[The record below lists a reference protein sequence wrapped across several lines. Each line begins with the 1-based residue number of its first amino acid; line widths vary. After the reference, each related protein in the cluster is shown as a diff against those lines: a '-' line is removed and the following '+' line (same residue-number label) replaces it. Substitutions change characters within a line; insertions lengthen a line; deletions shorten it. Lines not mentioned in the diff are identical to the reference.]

1 MPLFIVLGAAALTAS
16 RDAQLDPALLIVEF
30 ARLAASPNLV
40 AIPLF
45 VLAGATLGQGGAPQ
59 RLVRFFNALL
69 GWMPSGIAW
78 VAVATCMVFTAF
90 SGASGVTILALGG
103 LLYPMLKN
111 EHYPEK
117 FALGL
122 ITSGGSMGLLL
133 PPSLAVLLYGVVAQV
148 NIGELFVAG
157 LLPTLILFAMVGAYA
172 LLRGARGAHRHRFQ
186 WHELAAAARAGWA
199 DLLLP
204 VGVIGGLAAGWLT
217 VAELAACTAL
227 YALVLE
233 TLVHRT
239 ISVNAL
245 VWVAYEA
252 ATLVGSL
259 FIILGA
265 EPGADQSADRRAGP
279 DAPARVG
286 TGAGHQSAGIPDV
299 DESRPAGGGMHDGHF
314 FRHRDRHALA
324 VAAGPA
330 FRHPP
335 GASGHR
341 HSRQSGNRIPHAAGG
356 DQSLSRQPALQA
368 AGARRVPGHPA
379 FSGHPAGLAA
389 AADLYP
395 GTEPVAFRW
404 RLGPDGFRASVRR
417 GVRQCRDAYS
427 NTIVPDCARF
437 RAGRHR
443 VRGRQ
448 SAASAVRSGGCRAVH
463 RGRAATDPGVRFQN
477 RRSVRKSP

>member
-1 MPLFIVLGAAALTAS
+1 MTILPFVLLALLGMPLFIVLGAAALMAS

-78 VAVATCMVFTAF
+78 VAIATCMVFTAF

-148 NIGELFVAG
+148 NIGDLFVAG
-157 LLPTLILFAMVGAYA
+157 LLPTLILFVMIGVYSF
-172 LLRGARGAHRHRFQ
+172 LRGARGADRHRFQ
-186 WHELAAAARAGWA
+186 MNELAAAARAGWA

-239 ISVNAL
+239 IRVKAL

-259 FIILGA
+259 FIILGLSL
-265 EPGADQSADRRAGP
+265 GLTNLLI
-279 DAPARVG
+279 DAQVPMYLLEWVQAQV
-286 TGAGHQSAGIPDV
+286 TSPLEFLMWMNIAL
-299 DESRPAGGGMHDGHF
+299 
-314 FRHRDRHALA
+314 LA
-324 VAAGPA
+324 VGCMMDIFSAIVIVTPLLLPLATHFGI
-330 FRHPP
+330 HPVHLGIVILANLEIGYLTP
-335 GASGHR
+335 PVGINLYLASQRFKQPVLAVFSATLPFLG
-341 HSRQSGNRIPHAAGG
+341 I
-356 DQSLSRQPALQA
+356 LLVWLLLLTYIPAL
-368 AGARRVPGHPA
+368 
-379 FSGHPAGLAA
+379 SL
-389 AADLYP
+389 
-395 GTEPVAFRW
+395 W
-404 RLGPDGFRASVRR
+404 
-417 GVRQCRDAYS
+417 
-427 NTIVPDCARF
+427 
-437 RAGRHR
+437 
-443 VRGRQ
+443 
-448 SAASAVRSGGCRAVH
+448 RSGG
-463 RGRAATDPGVRFQN
+463 G
-477 RRSVRKSP
+477 

>member
-1 MPLFIVLGAAALTAS
+1 MTILLFVVLALLGMPLFIVLGAAALTAS

-259 FIILGA
+259 FIILGLSL
-265 EPGADQSADRRAGP
+265 GLTNLLI
-279 DAPARVG
+279 DAQVP
-286 TGAGHQSAGIPDV
+286 
-299 DESRPAGGGMHDGHF
+299 MHLLEWVQAQVTSPLEF
-314 FRHRDRHALA
+314 LMWMNLALLA
-324 VAAGPA
+324 VGCMMDIFSAIVIVTPLLLPLALHFGIHPVHLGIVILA
-330 FRHPP
+330 NLEIGYLTPPVGINLYLASQRFKQPVLAVFRATLPFL
-335 GASGHR
+335 G
-341 HSRQSGNRIPHAAGG
+341 I
-356 DQSLSRQPALQA
+356 LLVWLLLLTYIPAL
-368 AGARRVPGHPA
+368 
-379 FSGHPAGLAA
+379 SL
-389 AADLYP
+389 
-395 GTEPVAFRW
+395 W
-404 RLGPDGFRASVRR
+404 
-417 GVRQCRDAYS
+417 
-427 NTIVPDCARF
+427 
-437 RAGRHR
+437 
-443 VRGRQ
+443 
-448 SAASAVRSGGCRAVH
+448 RSGG
-463 RGRAATDPGVRFQN
+463 G
-477 RRSVRKSP
+477 

>member
-1 MPLFIVLGAAALTAS
+1 MTILFFVVLALLGMPLFIVLGAAALTAT

-78 VAVATCMVFTAF
+78 VAIATCMVFTAF

-148 NIGELFVAG
+148 NIGDLFVAG
-157 LLPTLILFAMVGAYA
+157 LLPTLILFFMIGAYS
-172 LLRGARGAHRHRFQ
+172 LLRGARGVQRHHFQ
-186 WHELAAAARAGWA
+186 LNELASAARAGWA

-239 ISVNAL
+239 ISVKSL

-259 FIILGA
+259 FIILGLSLGLTNLLIDA
-265 EPGADQSADRRAGP
+265 QVPMHLLEWVQTQVSSPLEFLMWMNLTLLAVGCMMDIFSAIVIVTPLLLPLAMHFGVHPVHLGIVILANLEIGYLTPPVGINLYLASQRFKQPVLTVFRATLP
-279 DAPARVG
+279 FLSILLVWLLLLTYIPALSLW
-286 TGAGHQSAGIPDV
+286 HS
-299 DESRPAGGGMHDGHF
+299 GGG
-314 FRHRDRHALA
+314 
-324 VAAGPA
+324 
-330 FRHPP
+330 
-335 GASGHR
+335 
-341 HSRQSGNRIPHAAGG
+341 
-356 DQSLSRQPALQA
+356 
-368 AGARRVPGHPA
+368 
-379 FSGHPAGLAA
+379 
-389 AADLYP
+389 
-395 GTEPVAFRW
+395 
-404 RLGPDGFRASVRR
+404 
-417 GVRQCRDAYS
+417 
-427 NTIVPDCARF
+427 
-437 RAGRHR
+437 
-443 VRGRQ
+443 
-448 SAASAVRSGGCRAVH
+448 
-463 RGRAATDPGVRFQN
+463 
-477 RRSVRKSP
+477 

>member
-1 MPLFIVLGAAALTAS
+1 VTILLFVVLALLGMPLFVVLGAAALTAS
-16 RDAQLDPALLIVEF
+16 HDAQLDPALLIVEF

-78 VAVATCMVFTAF
+78 VAIATCMVFTAF

-148 NIGELFVAG
+148 NIGDLFVAG

-186 WHELAAAARAGWA
+186 MNELAAAARAGWA

-239 ISVNAL
+239 ISVKAL

-259 FIILGA
+259 FIILGLSLGLTNLLIDA
-265 EPGADQSADRRAGP
+265 QVPMHLLEWVQTQVTSPLEFLMWMNLTLLAVGCMMDIFSAIVIVTPLLLPLALHFGIHPVHLGIVILANLEIGYLTPPVGINLYLASQRFKQPVLAVFRATLP
-279 DAPARVG
+279 FLSILLVWLLLLTYIPALSLW
-286 TGAGHQSAGIPDV
+286 HS
-299 DESRPAGGGMHDGHF
+299 GGG
-314 FRHRDRHALA
+314 
-324 VAAGPA
+324 
-330 FRHPP
+330 
-335 GASGHR
+335 
-341 HSRQSGNRIPHAAGG
+341 
-356 DQSLSRQPALQA
+356 
-368 AGARRVPGHPA
+368 
-379 FSGHPAGLAA
+379 
-389 AADLYP
+389 
-395 GTEPVAFRW
+395 
-404 RLGPDGFRASVRR
+404 
-417 GVRQCRDAYS
+417 
-427 NTIVPDCARF
+427 
-437 RAGRHR
+437 
-443 VRGRQ
+443 
-448 SAASAVRSGGCRAVH
+448 
-463 RGRAATDPGVRFQN
+463 
-477 RRSVRKSP
+477 

>member
-1 MPLFIVLGAAALTAS
+1 MTTLPFVLLALLGMPLFIVLGAAALTAS

-78 VAVATCMVFTAF
+78 VAIATCMVFTAF

-148 NIGELFVAG
+148 NIGDLFVAG
-157 LLPTLILFAMVGAYA
+157 LLPTLILFVMIGVYSFF
-172 LLRGARGAHRHRFQ
+172 RGARGADRHRFQ
-186 WHELAAAARAGWA
+186 MSELAAAARAGWA

-239 ISVNAL
+239 ISVKAL

-259 FIILGA
+259 FIILGLSLGLTNLLIDA
-265 EPGADQSADRRAGP
+265 QVPMHLLEWVQAQVTSPLEFLMWMNLVLLAVGCMMDIFSAIVIVTPLLLPLAMHFGIHPVHLGIVILANLEIGYLTPPVGINLYLASQRFKQPVLAVFRATLPFLGILLVWLLLLTYI
-279 DAPARVG
+279 PALSLW
-286 TGAGHQSAGIPDV
+286 HS
-299 DESRPAGGGMHDGHF
+299 GGG
-314 FRHRDRHALA
+314 
-324 VAAGPA
+324 
-330 FRHPP
+330 
-335 GASGHR
+335 
-341 HSRQSGNRIPHAAGG
+341 
-356 DQSLSRQPALQA
+356 
-368 AGARRVPGHPA
+368 
-379 FSGHPAGLAA
+379 
-389 AADLYP
+389 
-395 GTEPVAFRW
+395 
-404 RLGPDGFRASVRR
+404 
-417 GVRQCRDAYS
+417 
-427 NTIVPDCARF
+427 
-437 RAGRHR
+437 
-443 VRGRQ
+443 
-448 SAASAVRSGGCRAVH
+448 
-463 RGRAATDPGVRFQN
+463 
-477 RRSVRKSP
+477 